1 MEKKEGVKRLIK
13 YLAIIIVTL
22 VVVNI
27 LIGLFA
33 SFSYGGFPSSYQGW
47 YFVYSILQPTINA
60 IITGIS
66 VGFGIIIAHELV
78 N

>member
-1 MEKKEGVKRLIK
+1 MEKKEELKRLIK
-13 YLAIIIVTL
+13 YLAIIIVIL
-22 VVVNI
+22 VVVNV

-33 SFSYGGFPSSYQGW
+33 GISYGGFPPYYSGW
-47 YFVYSILQPTINA
+47 YFVYSILQPTFNA